1 MLLNSAQRSERRFNS
16 VKSVDTLSFAIGVL
30 AKVNYSLAAYGLY
43 CYLGTFKANTRAECY
58 FKYAWRHR
66 TF

>member
-1 MLLNSAQRSERRFNS
+1 MRIRFCYPGAWRGAAE
-16 VKSVDTLSFAIGVL
+16 L
-30 AKVNYSLAAYGLY
+30 NYSLAAYGLY